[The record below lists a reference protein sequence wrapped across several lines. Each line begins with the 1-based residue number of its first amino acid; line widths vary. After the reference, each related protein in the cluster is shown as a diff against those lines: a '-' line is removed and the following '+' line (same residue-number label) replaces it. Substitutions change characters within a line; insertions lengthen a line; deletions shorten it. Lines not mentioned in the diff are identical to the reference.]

1 LAHFNLEE
9 ISDLPGREDLRA
21 AGLLDPR
28 LPKDFE
34 IPEPMITDD
43 VNLDEEDLVSE
54 DENQFFEDF
63 LSES

>member
-1 LAHFNLEE
+1 
-9 ISDLPGREDLRA
+9 
-21 AGLLDPR
+21 
-28 LPKDFE
+28 
-34 IPEPMITDD
+34 MITDD

>member
-1 LAHFNLEE
+1 
-9 ISDLPGREDLRA
+9 
-21 AGLLDPR
+21 LLDPR